1 MLQLNR
7 LRLLQKMLKRKDAS
21 SSSDETTS
29 REKQQKQQSSLAAWI
44 KKPSPEQVQ
53 LNITKRLGIEVTEI
67 NEDLR
72 LEFETMDKE
81 WLSALSTEIKKPYF
95 IELKKFLSEEK
106 SKKEKIFPPEP
117 EIYSWSN
124 FTPPS
129 SVKVVILGQ
138 DPYHNDGQAHG
149 LCFSVPKKI
158 REPPSLKN
166 IFVALEKD
174 IPTFKKPN
182 HGYLANWAKSGVLLL
197 NATLT
202 VQAHKPMSHS
212 GKGWETFTDAVIQ
225 YLNEKKTGLV
235 FMLWGSHAIKK
246 GKSVNK
252 KNHLVLTSV
261 HPSPLSASKGFFDC
275 HHWSKANEYLKSK
288 GKEEIDWNC
297 LNNPE

>member
-1 MLQLNR
+1 MSLPNR
-7 LRLLQKMLKRKDAS
+7 LRFIQKMLKRKDAS
-21 SSSDETTS
+21 STNETTS
-29 REKQQKQQSSLAAWI
+29 REKKQQKQSSLTAWI

-53 LNITKRLGIEVTEI
+53 LNITKRLSTEVTEI

-81 WLSALSTEIKKPYF
+81 WLSVLLTEIKKPYF
-95 IELKKFLSEEK
+95 IELKKFLQDEL
-106 SKKEKIFPPEP
+106 KKEKIFPPEP
-117 EIYSWSN
+117 EIYSWSR

-149 LCFSVPKKI
+149 LCFSVPKKV
-158 REPPSLKN
+158 RSPPSLNN
-166 IFVALEKD
+166 IFIALEKD
-174 IPTFKKPN
+174 IPTFQKPN

-225 YLNEKKTGLV
+225 YLSEKKMGLV
-235 FMLWGSHAIKK
+235 FMLWGAHAIKK

-261 HPSPLSASKGFFDC
+261 HPSPLSAPRGFFDC

-288 GKEEIDWNC
+288 GQEEIDWNC
-297 LNNPE
+297 LNDP